1 MRPPGDTH
9 LSLGSEADSGAPLA
23 PTARVP
29 LLLII
34 GPPGV
39 GKSSAARQVS
49 RLLADEGVASA
60 YVDRD
65 EFGVDGLLDTDP
77 LIDLQAI
84 LLSRVAAGA
93 QRLVVAWRIDSGVE
107 LARFRA
113 ALPWA
118 DITVCRLRAETG
130 ELLDRIAC
138 EQQSFHCLHLQS
150 LALDQALRLERQS
163 CEDIL
168 LATDHVPPH
177 VVAGRALRHWVTV
190 VGSGGPEARRTA
202 QPG

>member
-1 MRPPGDTH
+1 V
-9 LSLGSEADSGAPLA
+9 PLA
-23 PTARVP
+23 PVTRVP

-39 GKSSAARQVS
+39 GKSSTARQVG
-49 RLLADEGVASA
+49 RLLVDARIKFA

-65 EFGVDGLLDTDP
+65 DFGVDGLLDTEP
-77 LIDLQAI
+77 LLDLQPI

-93 QRLVVAWRIDSGVE
+93 QRLLVAWRIESAVE
-107 LARFRA
+107 LARFRS

-130 ELLDRIAC
+130 ELLDRIAGK
-138 EQQSFHCLHLQS
+138 QRSFQCLHLQS
-150 LALDQALRLERQS
+150 IALEQALRLEGQA
-163 CEDIL
+163 CADVV
-168 LATDHVPPH
+168 LATDDAPPQ
-177 VVAGRALRHWVTV
+177 VVADRALRQWATAVPSAGHEV
-190 VGSGGPEARRTA
+190 RRAA